1 MARGKNAK
9 YLDNTCQL
17 DQSCLRFLSWR
28 ESKLLTLRHVSL
40 PKTDWG
46 LKAKSESKMQ
56 SSSWNGQQ
64 VSLWSSPKSNTR
76 FADAKLASRELEHPS
91 AGTPVMSEGIQFRVG
106 PGQLDA
112 LRFLHTRQDEESIVP
127 PLVLDFQPKLLV
139 TVQVPLQLDVWIAAG
154 IQWPCTE
161 MLQSGGSMVIL
172 LSQQV
177 VFLPLKPAKFK
188 SGGYLIYLHL
198 AIGCHQNHQT
208 TVDPCAGPHC
218 AQLAL
223 AAVPQPATKLRQV
236 RLTRIS

>member
-1 MARGKNAK
+1 M
-9 YLDNTCQL
+9 T
-17 DQSCLRFLSWR
+17 
-28 ESKLLTLRHVSL
+28 
-40 PKTDWG
+40 
-46 LKAKSESKMQ
+46 
-56 SSSWNGQQ
+56 
-64 VSLWSSPKSNTR
+64 
-76 FADAKLASRELEHPS
+76 
-91 AGTPVMSEGIQFRVG
+91 EGIQFRVG

-154 IQWPCTE
+154 IRWPCTE

-172 LSQQV
+172 LSLQV

-198 AIGCHQNHQT
+198 AIGCHQNHQA

-223 AAVPQPATKLRQV
+223 AAVPQPDRLRPSCD
-236 RLTRIS
+236 RFD